1 LIGYVLV
8 VSSGVHFQEKDENW
22 NVYVLKKDGNKHRA
36 LFVLLYL
43 FSVLLKLEI
52 SIQAE
57 G

>member
-1 LIGYVLV
+1 